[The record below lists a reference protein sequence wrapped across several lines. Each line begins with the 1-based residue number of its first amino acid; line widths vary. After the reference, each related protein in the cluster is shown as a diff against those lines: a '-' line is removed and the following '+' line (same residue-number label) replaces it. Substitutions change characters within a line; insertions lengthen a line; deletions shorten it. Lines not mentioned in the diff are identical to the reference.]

1 MIGEEDIY
9 ESPSIT
15 SYRRYLEDNLHVL
28 HLTLTNMLE
37 EGFNVLE
44 QHTRNRGE
52 GRNNGREGD
61 GNQDD
66 GARDDDG
73 AMNNELSLTQ
83 FENKVTILY
92 ENLERKLFEIFQKF
106 GFCGL
111 KLNLLV

>member
-28 HLTLTNMLE
+28 HLTLTNMFE

-44 QHTRNRGE
+44 QNTRNRGE
-52 GRNNGREGD
+52 GRNNGCEGD

-73 AMNNELSLTQ
+73 AMNNDNEMQDEVVEVSQ
-83 FENKVTILY
+83 I
-92 ENLERKLFEIFQKF
+92 
-106 GFCGL
+106 
-111 KLNLLV
+111 